1 MTWLIPVAYLVLLVV
16 IVVRYARRGPRLAD
30 YPPQP
35 AGPLVSVIIPARN
48 EAGNIER
55 CVRSVL
61 TAAYA
66 PFEVIVVDDRSTDG
80 TAEIVE
86 RLAAAPEAA
95 GRILLLRGADLPP
108 VWFGKPWAVVQAYRA
123 ARGDLLLFTDAD
135 TAHTPELLPR
145 TVAVLEREHV
155 DLVSLLARQ
164 EMVSFWERLVQ
175 PHVFLALASRVGDL
189 RRVCRTRVVWD
200 AIAAGQYILT
210 RRTAYEAVGTHE
222 VVRSTVTED
231 VALAQAY
238 ARAGRDIFLV
248 HAVEFMA
255 TRMYKSLAEI
265 VEGWSK
271 NLALGVPLM
280 LPPIAVVR
288 RLAPYVMWLPVLAW
302 VVPPI
307 VWALTGSPVAAA
319 TTVISLLIWAEVYR
333 REGAPLWYVLL
344 YPLGAMM
351 VAYLMLLSAWRGGR
365 RVEWRGRVYRGSGTQ
380 RRE

>member
-1 MTWLIPVAYLVLLVV
+1 MALGSA
-16 IVVRYARRGPRLAD
+16 
-30 YPPQP
+30 
-35 AGPLVSVIIPARN
+35 
-48 EAGNIER
+48 ENIER

-61 TAAYA
+61 GAAYA

-80 TAEIVE
+80 TGEIVE
-86 RLAAAPEAA
+86 RLAGDAVAV
-95 GRILLLRGADLPP
+95 GRLRLLRGAELPP
-108 VWFGKPWAVVQAYRA
+108 GWFGKPWAVVQGHRA

-145 TVAVLEREHV
+145 TVAVLEREQV

-210 RRTAYEAVGTHE
+210 RRAAYEAVGTHE
-222 VVRSTVTED
+222 VVRNTVAED

-302 VVPPI
+302 IVPPI
-307 VWALTGSPVAAA
+307 VWALTGSPVAAT

-333 REGAPLWYVLL
+333 RE
-344 YPLGAMM
+344 
-351 VAYLMLLSAWRGGR
+351 
-365 RVEWRGRVYRGSGTQ
+365 
-380 RRE
+380 

>member
-1 MTWLIPVAYLVLLVV
+1 MIWLLPGAYLLLLAL

-35 AGPLVSVIIPARN
+35 TGPLVSVIIPARN
-48 EAGNIER
+48 EAENIAR

-80 TAEIVE
+80 TGDIVD
-86 RLAAAPEAA
+86 RLTGAPEAA
-95 GRILLLRGADLPP
+95 GRLRLLRGAELPP
-108 VWFGKPWAVVQAYRA
+108 GWFGKPWAVVQGYRA
-123 ARGDLLLFTDAD
+123 ARGELLLFTDAD

-145 TVAVLEREHV
+145 TVAVLEREQV

-210 RRTAYEAVGTHE
+210 RRAAYEAVGTHE
-222 VVRSTVTED
+222 VVRNTVAED

-333 REGAPLWYVLL
+333 REGAPLKYVLL

-351 VAYLMLLSAWRGGR
+351 VAFIMLRSAWRGGR
-365 RVEWRGRVYRGSGTQ
+365 RVEWRGRVYRGSGSH
-380 RRE
+380 RRL

>member
-1 MTWLIPVAYLVLLVV
+1 MIWLIPGAYLLLLAV

-30 YPPQP
+30 YPPQ
-35 AGPLVSVIIPARN
+35 ASGPLVSVIIPARN
-48 EAGNIER
+48 EAENIAR

-66 PFEVIVVDDRSTDG
+66 PFEVIVVDDRSSDG
-80 TAEIVE
+80 TGEIVE
-86 RLAAAPEAA
+86 RLAATAEAG
-95 GRILLLRGADLPP
+95 GRLRLLRGAELPP
-108 VWFGKPWAVVQAYRA
+108 GWFGKPWAVVQGHRA
-123 ARGDLLLFTDAD
+123 ARGEVLLFTDAD
-135 TAHTPELLPR
+135 TAHTPQLLPR
-145 TVAVLEREHV
+145 TVAVLEREQV

-210 RRTAYEAVGTHE
+210 RRAAYEAVGTHE
-222 VVRSTVTED
+222 VVRNTVTED

-255 TRMYKSLAEI
+255 TRMYKSLGEI
-265 VEGWSK
+265 VERWLK

-319 TTVISLLIWAEVYR
+319 TTVISVLIWAEVYR

-344 YPLGAMM
+344 YPLGAIM
-351 VAYLMLLSAWRGGR
+351 VAFIMLRSAWRGGR
-365 RVEWRGRVYRGSGTQ
+365 RVEWRGRVYRGSGTH
-380 RRE
+380 RRL

>member
-1 MTWLIPVAYLVLLVV
+1 MTWLIPVAYLALLAV

-30 YPPQP
+30 YPPRP

-48 EAGNIER
+48 EAENIER

-61 TAAYA
+61 GAAYA

-80 TAEIVE
+80 TGEIVE
-86 RLAAAPEAA
+86 RLAGDAVAV
-95 GRILLLRGADLPP
+95 GRLRLLRGAELPP
-108 VWFGKPWAVVQAYRA
+108 GWFGKPWAVVQGHRA

-145 TVAVLEREHV
+145 TVAVLEREQV

-210 RRTAYEAVGTHE
+210 RRAAYEAVGTHE
-222 VVRSTVTED
+222 VVRNTVAED

-302 VVPPI
+302 IVPPI
-307 VWALTGSPVAAA
+307 VWALTGSPVAAT

-344 YPLGAMM
+344 YPFGAMM
-351 VAYLMLLSAWRGGR
+351 VAFIMLRSAWRGGR
-365 RVEWRGRVYRGSGTQ
+365 RVEWRGRVYRGSGTH
-380 RRE
+380 RRV